1 MLRKEWRFKIE
12 NDAYDLVNPEACCRC
27 GSSRQQASQVLDR
40 ASWFQFLESQISL
53 KTFKLICSKVI
64 LRSGLKKKYI
74 PAGEYLNLSLERE
87 RFKYCRDIFFLKHCL
102 LSSVKERMAIQE
114 IENDAYDLVNQKPV
128 AAAVATGFYS

>member
-1 MLRKEWRFKIE
+1 MAIQEIE
-12 NDAYDLVNPEACCRC
+12 NDAYDLELKPAAAAVAVGNRLLVHKIVRHHGFISFDCKSVWKLSNWFAC
-27 GSSRQQASQVLDR
+27 
-40 ASWFQFLESQISL
+40 
-53 KTFKLICSKVI
+53 VI

-114 IENDAYDLVNQKPV
+114 IENDAYDLELNLLPLR
-128 AAAVATGFYS
+128 

>member
-1 MLRKEWRFKIE
+1 M
-12 NDAYDLVNPEACCRC
+12 
-27 GSSRQQASQVLDR
+27 
-40 ASWFQFLESQISL
+40 

-87 RFKYCRDIFFLKHCL
+87 RFKYCRDIFFLKQSL

-128 AAAVATGFYS
+128 AAAVAVGNRLLVHKIGIMVSIS